1 VTTGAVGC
9 HNRVVT
15 PPLPGRPTGRF
26 SYDVPSGKWQWDEDV
41 FRIHGYEPG
50 TVEPTTELVLASKHP
65 DDRER
70 VKVLLERIARE
81 GGSFSISYR
90 LRGGD
95 DQERRVVLVGDGA
108 MCGPDEVGTIDG
120 YYIDLTDDFVE
131 ESEEYAAQAVEA
143 SAENR
148 AVIEQAK
155 GAVMLAYGLDSDQA
169 FAMLRWWSRNRNI
182 KVRDLA
188 AKLVDLAGQGE
199 VSDTD
204 LRGRI
209 DAAMFDL
216 TRGVPGANG
225 TSGANSAS
233 DGTSPA

>member
-1 VTTGAVGC
+1 MTLEAVGC
-9 HNRVVT
+9 HNQVVT
-15 PPLPGRPTGRF
+15 PPLSGRPTGRF

-50 TVEPTTELVLASKHP
+50 TVEPTDDLVLASKHP

-70 VKVLLERIARE
+70 VELLLERIAKE

-90 LRGGD
+90 LIGGD
-95 DQERRVVLVGDGA
+95 GVERRVVMVGDGA
-108 MCGPDEVGTIDG
+108 MCGPGEVGTIDG
-120 YYIDLTDDFVE
+120 YYLDLTDDFVE

-143 SAENR
+143 SAESR

-155 GAVMLAYGLDSDQA
+155 GAVMLAYGLDSEQA

-188 AKLVDLAGQGE
+188 VRLVELAGTGE
-199 VSDTD
+199 ASDGD
-204 LRGRI
+204 LRGRF
-209 DAAMFDL
+209 DALLHDIS
-216 TRGVPGANG
+216 V
-225 TSGANSAS
+225 
-233 DGTSPA
+233 D